1 MGSVTRPG
9 AGVLAGVLVAA
20 FVIVS
25 ACGGGNAAPTNHVL
39 VIDKSFDMKTADPQ
53 REFEVSGGIVAK
65 SLYSTLLTFKGS
77 DSATPVPL
85 VASSYSASSDAKIFT
100 FKLRTDIKFS
110 DGTPLTSADV
120 LFSFNRLLHIN
131 ATPSFL
137 LAGIAVSAPDASTV
151 ALTSSAPNPA
161 IPFIIPNPAPAT
173 VTSQAL

>member
-65 SLYSTLLTFKGS
+65 SLYRYRKTTRLN
-77 DSATPVPL
+77 
-85 VASSYSASSDAKIFT
+85 SSHTARSY
-100 FKLRTDIKFS
+100 
-110 DGTPLTSADV
+110 
-120 LFSFNRLLHIN
+120 
-131 ATPSFL
+131 
-137 LAGIAVSAPDASTV
+137 AVFCLKKKQSGRSH
-151 ALTSSAPNPA
+151 SIS
-161 IPFIIPNPAPAT
+161 
-173 VTSQAL
+173 